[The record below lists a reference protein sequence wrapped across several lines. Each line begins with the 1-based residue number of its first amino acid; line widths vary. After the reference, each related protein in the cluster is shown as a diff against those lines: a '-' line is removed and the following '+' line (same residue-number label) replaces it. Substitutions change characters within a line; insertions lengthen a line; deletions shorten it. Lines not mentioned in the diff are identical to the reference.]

1 MKRIISLVLSLMI
14 FCLTL
19 VSLSIPSTAYESADG
34 LWTYSLNGGKAVL
47 SKYHGQ
53 LNKVTIPAKVDGYD
67 VVFDNYFTISAK
79 EVTLAEGITEVSDGA
94 FNYNQSLEVIN
105 LPSTITYIGVG
116 SFSRTHIKTISF
128 PENLKTIGSGA
139 FSGCDELKTVI
150 DIPESV
156 ETLGDSAFRGAGIT
170 GINIP
175 GTITVIPDFLC
186 AECPNLRVVR
196 LAEGVKRIGSRS
208 FENCYLWNDDEG
220 HYESI
225 EKVYMPKSLISVSS
239 SGIGN
244 VGVNPFSSYYEQSL
258 VVYGYEGTVAESFAE
273 TFNYKFVA
281 IKPVTAVSV
290 TPSSLTLAS
299 NKTSQLTCTVTPS
312 DATNKNIK
320 WSSSNNNV
328 ATVSSSGLVTSKSE
342 GTAVITATS
351 EDGGLKATCNVT
363 VHNHSYTATVE
374 KAATCSQEG
383 IRRYTCKCG
392 DTYTEPIGKTSHKYV
407 GKITTPAGC
416 TTSGVKTFTC
426 SVCQAQ
432 YTESIKPTGHSMT
445 SSITKSPTCTEKGTK
460 HYWCTKCDYSYD
472 EQIPANGHNMTSS
485 VSKAA
490 TCTEDGTLHNY
501 CTRCT
506 YSYDTVI
513 KAEGHKYGAWKTVT
527 PPTKTKEG
535 TEKRTCSVCQASQ
548 TRAIPAEGKLSSA
561 NVKINNNPGK
571 KTINYREGIIL
582 TAKVSGQNSG
592 DKVVWYVNNQKY
604 CEGNTFEYKEI
615 KTNITVKAVLVDK
628 SGTEYYNSEEKPV
641 ADDERIE
648 VKADFFTK
656 LIAFFKGIFG
666 GNPIIKQ

>member
-1 MKRIISLVLSLMI
+1 MSVAL
-14 FCLTL
+14 CLTAFL
-19 VSLSIPSTAYESADG
+19 GITVPTYAYESADG
-34 LWTYSLNGGKAVL
+34 LWTYSLDGGKAVL
-47 SKYHGQ
+47 GKYNGSSS
-53 LNKVTIPAKVDGYD
+53 KVTIPATIDGYNVEID
-67 VVFDNYFTISAK
+67 GLDIRAK
-79 EVTLAEGITEVSDGA
+79 NIIVSEGITKVRIGR
-94 FNYNQSLEVIN
+94 NIYLETVK
-105 LPSTITYIGVG
+105 LPSTILEIGG
-116 SFSRTHIKTISF
+116 YAFYDAPLKEINF
-128 PENLKTIGSGA
+128 PNNIVTIGN
-139 FSGCDELKTVI
+139 
-150 DIPESV
+150 
-156 ETLGDSAFRGAGIT
+156 SAFYDCEYSGNVILPDSLTSLGKEAFRESGIKELYV
-170 GINIP
+170 P
-175 GTITVIPDFLC
+175 GSVNEVPYYCCYCCYNLEKVVI
-186 AECPNLRVVR
+186 
-196 LAEGVKRIGSRS
+196 AEGVKKIGTFTFVGCSS
-208 FENCYLWNDDEG
+208 LT
-220 HYESI
+220 
-225 EKVYMPKSLISVSS
+225 KVYIPRSVIYIDEYAFQYNSNT
-239 SGIGN
+239 N
-244 VGVNPFSSYYEQSL
+244 VVI
-258 VVYGYEGTVAESFAE
+258 YGYENSTAESFAE
-273 TFNYKFVA
+273 ENNLKFVA

-383 IRRYTCKCG
+383 IRRYTCNCG

-472 EQIPANGHNMTSS
+472 EPIPANGHNMTSS

-513 KAEGHKYGAWKTVT
+513 KAEGHKFGAWKTVT

-582 TAKVSGQNSG
+582 TANVSGQNSG